1 MTNKRKLTF
10 GLGSALLIVF
20 AFTFYLPQAKKR
32 WLRHTGA
39 VIPGGSHTQSY
50 TDKPCTILSV
60 IGERWAPD
68 GRLEDAAAYHA
79 LVVFPMIMPST
90 NEWVSGG
97 DGLTH
102 TDIQKWRA
110 PNVAGMAS
118 DLAGTDLAIV
128 YDALWQTITVESK
141 TYRLANGNLFVIRYD
156 QNWRP
161 TVTQLN
167 QTVNQRGIDSEVKAF
182 KSLLPDDKLVQ
193 QL

>member
-1 MTNKRKLTF
+1 MTNRRKLTF
-10 GLGSALLIVF
+10 GLGSALLIIF
-20 AFTFYLPQAKKR
+20 AFAFYLPQEKKW
-32 WLRHTGA
+32 WLRHSGA
-39 VIPGGSHTQSY
+39 VIPGGSTTMRY

-60 IGERWAPD
+60 TGERWVPN

-79 LVVFPMIMPST
+79 LVVFPIVMPSADYSL
-90 NEWVSGG
+90 SGG
-97 DGLTH
+97 DGFTH

-110 PNVAGMAS
+110 PNVEGMVS
-118 DLAGTDLAIV
+118 DLDGADLAVV

-141 TYRLANGNLFVIRYD
+141 TYHLANGNLFVIRYD

-167 QTVNQRGIDSEVKAF
+167 QTLNQRELDSEVKAF

>member
-10 GLGSALLIVF
+10 GFGSALLLVF
-20 AFTFYLPQAKKR
+20 ALALYLPSAKRR

-39 VIPGGSHTQSY
+39 VIPSGSSALSY

-60 IGERWAPD
+60 TGERWAPS

-79 LVVFPMIMPST
+79 LVVFPIVMPGAYYSLS
-90 NEWVSGG
+90 SGG
-97 DGLTH
+97 GLTQ

-110 PNVAGMAS
+110 PNVEGMVG
-118 DLAGTDLAIV
+118 DLNEVDLLVV

-156 QNWRP
+156 QSWRP

-167 QTVNQRGIDSEVKAF
+167 QTLNQIGADSEAKAF